1 MITYP
6 KTDFSEVAH
15 RIRSGDE
22 AAYTEFFN
30 ELYKTVFRRAFALLK
45 NYADAEDATQA
56 VFIKL
61 WRNRSKWEPDRG
73 DFLGW
78 FLILAERTLIDEYR
92 KQQRLL
98 RAEVTSFE
106 TPFQESSEDETLTLS
121 DVLADN
127 KIDALDA
134 MILNEKIAAIESAL
148 IQLTPAHRLT
158 FYLYYFEEYSL
169 IRITEIMRCSY
180 GTSKIRIHRAR
191 RQIIEILE
199 TGQLP
204 KSKDL
209 GL

>member
-6 KTDFSEVAH
+6 NTDFSEVAH
-15 RIRSGDE
+15 RIQSGDE
-22 AAYTEFFN
+22 NAYAEFFN
-30 ELYKTVFRRAFALLK
+30 QLYKPVFRRASTLLK

-61 WRNRSKWEPDRG
+61 WRNRAKWESDRG
-73 DFLGW
+73 GFLGW

-106 TPFQESSEDETLTLS
+106 TPFQEKDEPLMLAET
-121 DVLADN
+121 LADN

-134 MILNEKIAAIESAL
+134 MILNEEIAAIESAL
-148 IQLTPAHRLT
+148 TQLTPVYRLT

-169 IRITEIMRCSY
+169 IRVAEIMRCPY
-180 GTSKIRIHRAR
+180 GTSKMRVYRAR
-191 RQIIEILE
+191 QQIIEILADSS
-199 TGQLP
+199 T
-204 KSKDL
+204 SC
-209 GL
+209 